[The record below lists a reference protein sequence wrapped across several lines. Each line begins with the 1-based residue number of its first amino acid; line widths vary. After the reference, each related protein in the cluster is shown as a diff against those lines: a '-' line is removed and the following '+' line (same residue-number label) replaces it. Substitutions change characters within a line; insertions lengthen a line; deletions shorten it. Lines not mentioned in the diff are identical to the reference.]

1 MAITQLDVPQ
11 WKEPSNADSLERVCK
26 MTGKLELWQQL
37 PQEWKTSEEGQ
48 IIWQQLQEETRAL
61 DKLIQYMEQG
71 K

>member
-1 MAITQLDVPQ
+1 MAITQLNAQQ
-11 WKEPSNADSLERVCK
+11 WKEPSNVDSLERVCK
-26 MTGKLELWQQL
+26 MTGKLQLWQQL
-37 PQEWKTSEEGQ
+37 PQEWQISEEGQ

>member
-11 WKEPSNADSLERVCK
+11 WKEPNLIEQVCK
-26 MTGKLELWQQL
+26 LSGKLQLWQQL
-37 PQEWKTSEEGQ
+37 PLEWQISEEGQ
-48 IIWQQLQEETRAL
+48 RLWQQLQEETRAL

>member
-11 WKEPSNADSLERVCK
+11 WQEPSNVDSLERVCK

-37 PQEWKTSEEGQ
+37 PLEWQISEEGQ
-48 IIWQQLQEETRAL
+48 RLWQQIQEETRAL

-71 K
+71 N